1 MATSRQHINHKRKY
15 EAILPSLPEYVRD
28 YILSLEENE
37 RSSSTILNYVID
49 IKNFLEWLQ
58 QQGLAQEGAVKNI
71 PHDVLATLPLDAV
84 RAYFNQIANE
94 EIKISKYESKKRER
108 TSVNRKKSALRSL
121 FKYLTTQT
129 ETADGEPLFHRN
141 VMQKISVIKP
151 KETLGERSRK
161 LADVTFH
168 EDDDVHF
175 LEFVRHMYENTLS
188 DRKKA
193 YFLRDK
199 ERDFAILSLFLG
211 SGIRV
216 NELADIR
223 LRDLHYKNGSISVIR
238 KGNKMDSVHVVP
250 QVFGDLEEYLAVRT
264 ARYGGTDEAHEYLF
278 LTRYKK
284 ETSPLSVRTIQDLVR
299 KYTKAYHTEMSPHKL
314 RHTYATNLMDQSKDL
329 SLVMEQL
336 GHSSTSTSV
345 LYVHSTQEK
354 AKNAAKALGNRRILQ
369 KNKDKN
375 SSEEL
380 S

>member
-49 IKNFLEWLQ
+49 IKSFLEWLQ
-58 QQGLAQEGAVKNI
+58 QQGLAPEGTIKNMQ
-71 PHDVLATLPLDAV
+71 HEVLATLPLDAA
-84 RAYFNQIANE
+84 RAYFNQITNE
-94 EIKISKYESKKRER
+94 EIKISKFESKKRER

-129 ETADGEPLFHRN
+129 ETANGEPLFHRN

-168 EDDDVHF
+168 EDDDVQF
-175 LEFVRHMYENTLS
+175 LEFVRDMYENTLS
-188 DRKKA
+188 ERKKS

-223 LRDLHYKNGSISVIR
+223 LRDLHFKNGSISVIR
-238 KGNKMDSVHVVP
+238 KGNKMDSVHVIP
-250 QVFGDLEEYLAVRT
+250 QVFEDIEEYLAVRNE
-264 ARYGGTDEAHEYLF
+264 RYGGTEEAHEYLF
-278 LTRYKK
+278 LTKYKK
-284 ETSPLSVRTIQDLVR
+284 ETSPLSIRTIQDLVR

-336 GHSSTSTSV
+336 GHSSTSTTV

-354 AKNAAKALGNRRILQ
+354 AKRAAEALGNRR
-369 KNKDKN
+369 KR
-375 SSEEL
+375 SEN
-380 S
+380 